1 MELGDYAEKTALIDA
16 TELDKVKLIAFYL
29 LKIKNKK
36 EFTLSEVIEVFD
48 ILHLSKPNM
57 SRLKDKIVITKS
69 ILKGSDNNFKLHAKE
84 IRNLEL
90 EYPQILHRGESVISE
105 DTIIPTA
112 LTSDTRGFIELL
124 ARQINACYQF
134 NIFDGCAILMRRL
147 LEILLILTFEN
158 LDISDEIRETDNSY
172 VTLENIIK
180 AAKQSK
186 KISLSKDSKA
196 TLDIFRELGNYSAHK
211 IYYNARLS
219 DIDQIKL
226 KYRASIE
233 ELLYKAGL
241 SK

>member
-1 MELGDYAEKTALIDA
+1 MELNDYVEKTALIDA

-29 LKIKNKK
+29 LKNKNQK
-36 EFTLSEVIEVFD
+36 EFSLAEVVEIFD
-48 ILHLSKPNM
+48 KLHLSKPNI
-57 SRLKDKIVITKS
+57 SRLRDKLLTTKS
-69 ILKGSDNNFKLHAKE
+69 ILKGVDNNFKLHAKE

-90 EYPQILHRGESVISE
+90 EYPQVLYRGESIVSD

-112 LTSDTRGFIELL
+112 LTNDTRGFIELL

-134 NIFDGCAILMRRL
+134 NIFDGCAVLMRRL
-147 LEILLILTFEN
+147 LEILLILTYEKFD
-158 LDISDEIRETDNSY
+158 LSDEIRESDQNY
-172 VTLENIIK
+172 ITLENIIK

-186 KISLSKDSKA
+186 IISLSKDSKA

-226 KYRASIE
+226 KYRATIE